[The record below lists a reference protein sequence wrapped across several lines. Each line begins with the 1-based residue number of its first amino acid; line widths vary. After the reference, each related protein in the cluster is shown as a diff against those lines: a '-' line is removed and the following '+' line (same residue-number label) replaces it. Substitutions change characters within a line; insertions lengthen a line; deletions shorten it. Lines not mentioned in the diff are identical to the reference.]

1 LLRLVK
7 RHRTSL
13 GIMRHA
19 QTWLTRPIASL
30 SHLPSV
36 QSPTTPMGS
45 NSHDLSL
52 QWNKVRAIAFGTVAL
67 ALRVEPCFAS
77 PPFGLRSTIA
87 IRIRHVP
94 RGNAR
99 RWRRIGAVAQLMF
112 RVLSLFAGIGGFDL
126 GLERTG
132 GFCTV
137 AFCEIDPFCQRVL
150 AKHWPEVPCYH
161 DVRELTAERL
171 AADGIRPNAIV
182 GGFPCQNISQAGAS
196 WGVDTGIEGDRSSL
210 WFEYARII
218 GELQPQLVVVEN
230 VAALLDR
237 GLGDVLGALAALGY
251 DAEWHC
257 IPASYVGALHQRD
270 RVWVVAYPHSQG
282 LEGYGR
288 PREAG
293 GLAGRLACGAQVSAG
308 VWAGSASSVLRMADG
323 LSDRVDRI
331 KSLGNAVVPQ
341 IPELIGRA
349 ILASVDTHAER
360 RDVEQARPARVG
372 SAVPNDSE
380 ADARKD
386 AA

>member
-270 RVWVVAYPHSQG
+270 RVWKDTGDPEKLAALPDGSHVARKAAREFG
-282 LEGYGR
+282 L
-288 PREAG
+288 
-293 GLAGRLACGAQVSAG
+293 
-308 VWAGSASSVLRMADG
+308 
-323 LSDRVDRI
+323 
-331 KSLGNAVVPQ
+331 VP
-341 IPELIGRA
+341 
-349 ILASVDTHAER
+349 
-360 RDVEQARPARVG
+360 RPAFYEWLMG
-372 SAVPNDSE
+372 YPIGWTALSPSE
-380 ADARKD
+380 TP
-386 AA
+386 